1 MVIQKAVK
9 RIMTATLI
17 ELEVFCVLLTYLL
30 TYLFNYLLIYF
41 NHVAF
46 SVSLQPTAQVDARSV
61 ALQSCTKRFFSQDEY
76 IRQRYACS
84 LAVHCGLAL
93 GLQHGMLCSNSP

>member
-1 MVIQKAVK
+1 MRFGSLLIQKES
-9 RIMTATLI
+9 RRGLLPITY
-17 ELEVFCVLLTYLL
+17 LLTYLL
-30 TYLFNYLLIYF
+30 TYVLTYLLTYTYF
-41 NHVAF
+41 NHVAC

-93 GLQHGMLCSNSP
+93 GLQHGMTC